1 VVNRASNHSTC
12 DLHQTACRRMNN
24 IEQRRFYT
32 FVFYYHLTS
41 LFEVD
46 TGNPRVTR
54 CCEQE
59 QVDFNRRVRER
70 LQDTPR
76 RHPRAFEEALA
87 NLGPA
92 GGTTTSA
99 AFIFLQLRHGAGTC
113 VLQRGWCCQLRG
125 VVFLPSILNQV
136 SANLEGN
143 RLHHV

>member
-1 VVNRASNHSTC
+1 
-12 DLHQTACRRMNN
+12 MNN

-92 GGTTTSA
+92 GGTTNFYCLHPSA
-99 AFIFLQLRHGAGTC
+99 AASRDWYLCPPERV
-113 VLQRGWCCQLRG
+113 VL
-125 VVFLPSILNQV
+125 
-136 SANLEGN
+136 SAPRSSLSPFYP
-143 RLHHV
+143 